1 MLQINVILGWEFET
15 ALQSLTPS
23 TDSVHNVIHNYY
35 LILEIS
41 SGSEANT
48 VS

>member
-1 MLQINVILGWEFET
+1 MLHINVILGREFET

-23 TDSVHNVIHNYY
+23 TDGVQNVIKNY
-35 LILEIS
+35 LMLEIS

-48 VS
+48 LS